1 MTGLRPRRNV
11 RGEDLVIR
19 PRGRSSTTSV
29 VPRGIIHIQYTR
41 RPSGLRT
48 RRTAER
54 RWIRIPIPAAQR
66 RAYGGEIPNPVQTP
80 NKGSPLKGRREGG
93 RENFNCESKGHPY
106 PSLYNPRR
114 GGILPPSPRWD

>member
-11 RGEDLVIR
+11 ADEDLAIR
-19 PRGRSSTTSV
+19 PRRRSSTTSV

-48 RRTAER
+48 SRAAER
-54 RWIRIPIPAAQR
+54 RWIRIPISAARR
-66 RAYGGEIPNPVQTP
+66 RAYSGEISNPVQPP

-93 RENFNCESKGHPY
+93 REMRNFSQNY
-106 PSLYNPRR
+106 
-114 GGILPPSPRWD
+114 DD